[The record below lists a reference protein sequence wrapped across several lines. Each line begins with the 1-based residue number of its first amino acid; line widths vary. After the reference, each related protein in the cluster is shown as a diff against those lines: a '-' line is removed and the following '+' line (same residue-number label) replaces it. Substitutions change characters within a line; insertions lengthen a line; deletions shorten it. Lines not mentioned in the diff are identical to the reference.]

1 MIPIKKKLV
10 PIVLFSIFL
19 LLSGSLSL
27 VSGTLDLDGNG
38 LENGDLD
45 RDRDRDRDGDCDRD
59 EEGNDG
65 TPREGKRNCY
75 GPSEEQELKMGMFH
89 WSLQW
94 QKQYR
99 WNPTPE

>member
-1 MIPIKKKLV
+1 MIFMKTKIIPLTLISIL
-10 PIVLFSIFL
+10 LFL
-19 LLSGSLSL
+19 TGGLSL
-27 VSGTLDLDGNG
+27 VAATADLDGNG

-65 TPREGKRNCY
+65 TPCDGKMNRY
-75 GPSEEQELKMGMFH
+75 GPQEDDEPEMVKFRKHLM
-89 WSLQW
+89 W
-94 QKQYR
+94 QYQNR